1 MLCVLSSSLL
11 AQWASAIRLLR
22 FAGSFRCRRTWGI
35 FVTTKKVDSNEPIR
49 MIRRILVMERFQWHV
64 FFWWVMSNTVES
76 PFNPVSDESAKPQH
90 RETGYGFFNQ
100 PLSQQS
106 HEKCAIKWIKLHL
119 PARPPTG
126 LDNRLTRA
134 LEFQRWRQYN
144 LLVSHNSNLHVT
156 LQFIPK
162 IRMPNEFYCTWQWH
176 SFAATVTF
184 DSVILNKDADNCSDF
199 YESIRL
205 QWWSDTDTLFR
216 SNIDTEHDFSA
227 IL

>member
-1 MLCVLSSSLL
+1 MTLHFFGESCQIQLNRHSTL
-11 AQWASAIRLLR
+11 WA
-22 FAGSFRCRRTWGI
+22 T
-35 FVTTKKVDSNEPIR
+35 
-49 MIRRILVMERFQWHV
+49 
-64 FFWWVMSNTVES
+64 
-76 PFNPVSDESAKPQH
+76 NPPNHNIAKLD
-90 RETGYGFFNQ
+90 GFFNQ

-134 LEFQRWRQYN
+134 LEFQRWRWYN

-162 IRMPNEFYCTWQWH
+162 IRMPNEFYCTCQLH

-184 DSVILNKDADNCSDF
+184 DSVILNKGADNGSNF

-216 SNIDTEHDFSA
+216 WNIDAEHLRFLCN
-227 IL
+227 IIMQFWN

>member
-1 MLCVLSSSLL
+1 MYFFGESCQIQLNRHSTL
-11 AQWASAIRLLR
+11 WA
-22 FAGSFRCRRTWGI
+22 T
-35 FVTTKKVDSNEPIR
+35 
-49 MIRRILVMERFQWHV
+49 
-64 FFWWVMSNTVES
+64 
-76 PFNPVSDESAKPQH
+76 NPPNHNIAK
-90 RETGYGFFNQ
+90 RDMDFSTS
-100 PLSQQS
+100 SQQS

-184 DSVILNKDADNCSDF
+184 DSVILNKDVDNCSNF